1 MFGAASALRPILGP
15 TAISLLGGLLLV
27 AGCSKEAPPPK
38 QAVADVTAVT
48 VQPRDAP
55 VVYEFVGQS
64 QSSRE
69 VEIRA
74 RVDGFLEKRVYTEG
88 SLVKE
93 GQTLFFMDRKP
104 FEAALQ
110 QARGEL
116 AQQVARHQVA
126 TANLA
131 RVKPLAAQNAV
142 SQRDLDDAV
151 GNEQTT
157 SAAVLTAQGSVRQ
170 AELNLSY
177 ATIATPLTGLSS
189 FAKIQEG
196 AYVNASNNLLTTVA
210 RIHPMWVNFSVS
222 ENQILKLREAVAK
235 GQIKLPEKG
244 NFTVE
249 LVLADGSVFRNRGS
263 ISFADP
269 SFSKETGTFLVRAT
283 FDNRE
288 GTLKPGQFVRV
299 HVLGAT
305 RQNAILVPQRAVQQG
320 AKSHFVWVVAK
331 DGKAEQRAV
340 APGDWAA
347 DDWVIEQGLQAGEQV
362 VVDGAIRVTAGA
374 ALKVTAYS
382 PPKPTE
388 ASTARDTA
396 VPTTAESAFAEKE
409 LAKPASKPGPA
420 SGQKPRPA
428 PQNKDSLAPLPARV
442 HFAFNQSVLDE
453 SATRVIAGVAAALAG
468 TADRIEI
475 TGYADGKGAP
485 GNNDKIAA
493 RRARAV
499 RNALVAGGVEETR
512 IVVKPSAIITGSGSD
527 DEARRVEITL
537 GRAGA
542 G

>member
-1 MFGAASALRPILGP
+1 MFGAASALRPLLGP
-15 TAISLLGGLLLV
+15 TAISLLGSLLLA
-27 AGCSKEAPPPK
+27 AGCSKEAPAPK
-38 QAVADVTAVT
+38 QTVVDVTAVT
-48 VQPRDAP
+48 VQARDAA
-55 VVYEFVGQS
+55 VIYEFVGQS

-88 SLVKE
+88 SLVQE
-93 GQTLFFMDRKP
+93 GQTLFLMDRKP

-116 AQQVARHQVA
+116 AQQQARHQVA

-131 RVKPLAAQNAV
+131 RVKPLAAENAV

-151 GNEQTT
+151 GNEKTT
-157 SAAVLTAQGSVRQ
+157 RAAVLTAQGSVRQ

-177 ATIATPLTGLSS
+177 TTITTPLVGLSS

-196 AYVNASNNLLTTVA
+196 AYINASNNLLTTVSQ
-210 RIHPMWVNFSVS
+210 IDPMWVNFSVS
-222 ENQILKLREAVAK
+222 ENQILRLREAVGKA
-235 GQIKLPEKG
+235 QIRLPDKG

-283 FDNRE
+283 FENRE

-305 RQNAILVPQRAVQQG
+305 RPNAILVPQRAVQQG
-320 AKSHFVWVVAK
+320 AKSHFVWAVTK
-331 DGKAEQRAV
+331 EGKAEQRAV
-340 APGDWAA
+340 VPGDWAA

-374 ALKVTAYS
+374 ALKVSAYS

-396 VPTTAESAFAEKE
+396 VPTLAESALAEKALPRAASRHE
-409 LAKPASKPGPA
+409 PQLLQPKPAPTGNA
-420 SGQKPRPA
+420 SNA
-428 PQNKDSLAPLPARV
+428 LLPARV
-442 HFAFNQSVLDE
+442 HFAYRQATLDE
-453 SATRVIAGVAAALAG
+453 KASATVSAVAAALKDG
-468 TADRIEI
+468 KETVEV
-475 TGYADGKGAP
+475 TGYAD
-485 GNNDKIAA
+485 
-493 RRARAV
+493 RRGSAERNRRFAEERAKAV
-499 RNALVAGGVEETR
+499 RDALVAGGVEETR
-512 IVVKPSAIITGSGSD
+512 VVLKPSNVITGSGSD
-527 DEARRVEITL
+527 DEARRVEIKL
-537 GRAGA
+537 GRPGPS
-542 G
+542 